1 MYKSWTQKQISC
13 YNILRLVKNFQ
24 RGEVAQKNKNMI
36 VQDEESSDNDS
47 AEIQNIMSENTRKSI
62 IPKEP
67 EDLPLEELKVSSFFL
82 KCLKFDHYFKA

>member
-36 VQDEESSDNDS
+36 VQDEESSDNDLS
-47 AEIQNIMSENTRKSI
+47 LIHI
-62 IPKEP
+62 
-67 EDLPLEELKVSSFFL
+67 
-82 KCLKFDHYFKA
+82 